1 MKKLLLTLSIL
12 ITALST
18 QAQNQNAMAFDG
30 INDYVSVAGAS
41 SYVVGS
47 TGMSMTCWVY
57 TQNTAPNYPNFDG
70 FAGFRNDVDA
80 DFYLV
85 QVGANAIEARFRN
98 DQGTAFTITSQ
109 SLTPNQWI
117 HYTFTYD
124 GAMMRLYK
132 NTVKVDSLAANGVI
146 SNGGVDYNIGN
157 VFYANSNVNFLL
169 TGKMD
174 ETSFWSRGLT
184 PEEIRCIPVNGID
197 TNAANLELYYR
208 FNQGTA
214 AGNNT
219 SITSLIDENGQQDG
233 TFNGLALTGG
243 VSNFVAGANTATS
256 TTAYICPGAAYV
268 YNGITL
274 TQGGIYADTL
284 VNSQGCDSIVQLNL
298 VQLLV
303 DTGVTQ
309 NGFSLVA
316 DHTSPTYKWLDCN
329 NGYAAIPGATAKTFT
344 PAVSGSYAVVVSQSG
359 CTDTSNCYYVT
370 AVGLNTLNSIDGVS
384 VYPTIAS
391 NEINVQF
398 NKLYN
403 QVQIEVVDLTGR
415 IVVRTNAD
423 GLTNM
428 TLDVNSLMNGSY
440 IVRITADG
448 SNGVHRFVKK

>member
-30 INDYVSVAGAS
+30 IDDYVSVTGAS
-41 SYVVGS
+41 NYVVGS
-47 TGMSMTCWVY
+47 TGMSLTCWVY

-85 QVGANAIEARFRN
+85 QVGPNAVEARFRN
-98 DQGTAFTITSQ
+98 DQGTSFTITSQ

-117 HYTFTYD
+117 HFTLTYD
-124 GAMMRLYK
+124 GATMRLYK
-132 NTVKVDSLAANGVI
+132 NTVKVDSVAANGVI
-146 SNGGVDYNIGN
+146 SNGGVDFNIGN
-157 VFYANSNVNFLL
+157 VQFTSASFLL

-174 ETSFWSRGLT
+174 ETSFWSRALS

-219 SITSLIDENGQQDG
+219 SITSLHDENGQQDG

-243 VSNFVAGANTATS
+243 VSNFVAGASTATT
-256 TTAYICPGAAYV
+256 TTAYLCPGATYV
-268 YNGITL
+268 YNGTTL

-329 NGYAAIPGATAKTFT
+329 NGYAVITGATSQTFT
-344 PAVSGSYAVVVSQSG
+344 PTVSGSYAVVVSQSG
-359 CTDTSNCYYVT
+359 CTDTSNCHYIT
-370 AVGLNTLNSIDGVS
+370 AVGLNTLNSIEGVS
-384 VYPTIAS
+384 VYPTITS
-391 NEINVQF
+391 SELNIQF
-398 NKLYN
+398 NQSYDK
-403 QVQIEVVDLTGR
+403 VQIDAIDLTGR
-415 IVVRTNAD
+415 VVTRTNAD
-423 GLTNM
+423 GLTN
-428 TLDVNSLMNGSY
+428 TVVDVNTLMSGSY
-440 IVRITADG
+440 VVRINADG
-448 SNGVHRFVKK
+448 RNGVYRFVKK

>member
-12 ITALST
+12 LTAVLS

-30 INDYVSVAGAS
+30 IDDYVSVTGAS
-41 SYVVGS
+41 SYVVGA
-47 TGMSMTCWVY
+47 TGMSLTCWVY
-57 TQNTAPNYPNFDG
+57 TQNTAPAYPNFDG

-98 DQGTAFTITSQ
+98 DVGTFFTITSQ

-117 HYTFTYD
+117 HFTLTYD
-124 GAMMRLYK
+124 GAKLRLYK
-132 NTVKVDSLAANGVI
+132 NTVKVDSVAANGTI
-146 SNGGVDYNIGN
+146 SNGGVDFNIGN
-157 VFYANSNVNFLL
+157 VQFTSTSFLL

-174 ETSFWSRGLT
+174 ETSFWSRALS

-219 SITSLIDENGQQDG
+219 SITSLHDENGQQDG

-243 VSNFVAGANTATS
+243 TSNFVAGANTATT
-256 TTAYICPGAAYV
+256 TTAYLCPGVSYV
-268 YNGITL
+268 YNGQPL
-274 TQGGIYADTL
+274 TQAGIYADTL
-284 VNSQGCDSIVQLNL
+284 VSSQGCDSIVQLNL

-316 DHTSPTYKWLDCN
+316 DHVSPTYKWLDCN
-329 NGYAAIPGATAKTFT
+329 NGYAVIPGAIGQTFT
-344 PAVSGSYAVVVSQSG
+344 PTIPGSYAVVVSQSG
-359 CTDTSNCYYVT
+359 CTDTSNCHVMAT
-370 AVGLNTLNSIDGVS
+370 VGLNTLNPIEGVS
-384 VYPTIAS
+384 VYPTITS
-391 NEINVQF
+391 NEINVR
-398 NKLYN
+398 LN
-403 QVQIEVVDLTGR
+403 QSYDKVQIEIIDLTGR
-415 IVVRTNAD
+415 IVVNTNAD
-423 GLTNM
+423 GLTN
-428 TLDVNSLMNGSY
+428 TVLDVKSLMNGSY
-440 IVRITADG
+440 IVRITADRR
-448 SNGVHRFVKK
+448 NGVYRFMKK

>member
-1 MKKLLLTLSIL
+1 
-12 ITALST
+12 
-18 QAQNQNAMAFDG
+18 
-30 INDYVSVAGAS
+30 
-41 SYVVGS
+41 
-47 TGMSMTCWVY
+47 
-57 TQNTAPNYPNFDG
+57 
-70 FAGFRNDVDA
+70 
-80 DFYLV
+80 
-85 QVGANAIEARFRN
+85 
-98 DQGTAFTITSQ
+98 
-109 SLTPNQWI
+109 
-117 HYTFTYD
+117 
-124 GAMMRLYK
+124 
-132 NTVKVDSLAANGVI
+132 
-146 SNGGVDYNIGN
+146 
-157 VFYANSNVNFLL
+157 
-169 TGKMD
+169 
-174 ETSFWSRGLT
+174 
-184 PEEIRCIPVNGID
+184 
-197 TNAANLELYYR
+197 
-208 FNQGTA
+208 
-214 AGNNT
+214 
-219 SITSLIDENGQQDG
+219 
-233 TFNGLALTGG
+233 LALTGG

-329 NGYAAIPGATAKTFT
+329 NGYAVITGATSQTFT
-344 PAVSGSYAVVVSQSG
+344 PTVSGSYAVVVSQSG
-359 CTDTSNCYYVT
+359 CTDTSNCHYIT
-370 AVGLNTLNSIDGVS
+370 AVGLNTLNSIEGVS
-384 VYPTIAS
+384 VYPTITS
-391 NEINVQF
+391 NEINVQL
-398 NKLYN
+398 NKSYN

>member
-1 MKKLLLTLSIL
+1 MKKLLLSLSIL
-12 ITALST
+12 IATLTAK
-18 QAQNQNAMAFDG
+18 AQNQNAMAFDG
-30 INDYVSVAGAS
+30 IDDYVSVTGAS
-41 SYVVGS
+41 NYVVGS
-47 TGMSMTCWVY
+47 TGMSLTCWVY

-98 DQGTAFTITSQ
+98 DQGTPFTITSQ

-117 HYTFTYD
+117 HFTLTYD
-124 GAMMRLYK
+124 GAKLRLYK
-132 NTVKVDSLAANGVI
+132 NTVKVDSIAANGGI
-146 SNGGVDYNIGN
+146 SNGGVDFNIGN
-157 VFYANSNVNFLL
+157 VQFTSASFLL

-174 ETSFWSRGLT
+174 ETSFWSRALS

-219 SITSLIDENGQQDG
+219 SIISLLDENGQQDG

-243 VSNFVAGANTATS
+243 VSNFVAGANTATT
-256 TTAYICPGAAYV
+256 TTAYLCPGATYV
-268 YNGITL
+268 YNGTTL

-316 DHTSPTYKWLDCN
+316 DHVSPTYKWLDCN
-329 NGYAAIPGATAKTFT
+329 NGYAVIPGATAQTFT
-344 PAVSGSYAVVVSQSG
+344 PTVPGSYAVVVSQSG
-359 CTDTSNCYYVT
+359 CTDTSNCHVMT
-370 AVGLNTLNSIDGVS
+370 TVGLNTLNPIEGVS
-384 VYPTIAS
+384 VYPTITS
-391 NEINVQF
+391 SELNIQLNQSYDKVQ
-398 NKLYN
+398 LD
-403 QVQIEVVDLTGR
+403 VIDLTGR
-415 IVVRTNAD
+415 VVNRTNAD
-423 GLTNM
+423 GLTN
-428 TLDVNSLMNGSY
+428 TVVDVNALMSGSY
-440 IVRITADG
+440 VVRINADG
-448 SNGVHRFVKK
+448 RNGVYRFVKK

>member
-12 ITALST
+12 LTAVLS

-30 INDYVSVAGAS
+30 INDYVSVTGAS
-41 SYVVGS
+41 SYVVGA
-47 TGMSMTCWVY
+47 TGMSLTCWVY
-57 TQNTAPNYPNFDG
+57 TQNTAPAYPNFDG

-98 DQGTAFTITSQ
+98 DVGTFFTITSQ

-117 HYTFTYD
+117 HFTLTYD
-124 GAMMRLYK
+124 GAKLRLYK
-132 NTVKVDSLAANGVI
+132 NTVKVDSVAANGTI
-146 SNGGVDYNIGN
+146 SNGGVDFNIGN
-157 VFYANSNVNFLL
+157 VQFTSTSFLL

-174 ETSFWSRGLT
+174 ETSFWSRALS

-219 SITSLIDENGQQDG
+219 SITSLHDENGQQDG

-243 VSNFVAGANTATS
+243 TSNFVAGANTATT
-256 TTAYICPGAAYV
+256 TTAYLCPGVSYV
-268 YNGITL
+268 YNGQPL
-274 TQGGIYADTL
+274 TQAGIYADTL
-284 VNSQGCDSIVQLNL
+284 VSSQGCDSIVQLNL

-316 DHTSPTYKWLDCN
+316 DHVSPTYKWLDCN
-329 NGYAAIPGATAKTFT
+329 NGYAVIPGAIGQTFT
-344 PAVSGSYAVVVSQSG
+344 PTIPGSYAVVVSQSG
-359 CTDTSNCYYVT
+359 CTDTSNCHVMAT
-370 AVGLNTLNSIDGVS
+370 VGLNTLNPIEGVS
-384 VYPTIAS
+384 VYPTITS
-391 NEINVQF
+391 NEINVR
-398 NKLYN
+398 LN
-403 QVQIEVVDLTGR
+403 QSYDKVQIEIIDLTGR
-415 IVVRTNAD
+415 IVVNTNAD
-423 GLTNM
+423 GLTN
-428 TLDVNSLMNGSY
+428 TVLDVKSLMNGSY
-440 IVRITADG
+440 IVRITADRR
-448 SNGVHRFVKK
+448 NGVYRFMKK